1 MPNRII
7 RESARASPT
16 LDVLSA
22 EAECLFYRLIVT
34 VDDHGRFHAD
44 PVLVLAACLP
54 LRVERLK
61 ATRVERWLNELAN
74 AGAIRLY
81 VVGGRKYLC
90 FPTWRRYQRRP
101 QSLSKFP
108 NPSSEHGATTVTPPR
123 LHHDGSVNAP
133 PLREVVNRESR
144 VTVPTPSTESP
155 VAYRQ
160 RLFRTLKDLSSDE
173 ARAFVNALSE
183 GLGDRCGWSHAQFRE
198 HMMRYLA
205 ARATANVNCP
215 DTQPRP

>member
-22 EAECLFYRLIVT
+22 EVECLFYRLIVT

-44 PVLVLAACLP
+44 PVLVLAACFP

-61 ATRVERWLNELAN
+61 AIRVERWLNELAN

-108 NPSSEHGATTVTPPR
+108 DPSAEHGAPTVPSPR
-123 LHHDGSVNAP
+123 PHHDDSVSAL

-144 VTVPTPSTESP
+144 MTAQAPSSEEP
-155 VAYRQ
+155 FAYRR
-160 RLFRTLKDLSSDE
+160 RLFRTLKDLSPKD
-173 ARAFVNALSE
+173 AQAFIGTIGGVMAGHS
-183 GLGDRCGWSHAQFRE
+183 GWSQAEFKE
-198 HMMRYLA
+198 HLARYLA
-205 ARATANVNCP
+205 ARATMVNRP
-215 DTQPRP
+215 AQQPHS